1 MCPHL
6 ADSVDTFGSTVRRLR
21 HSGVMALRPMDDL
34 ETPGFA
40 CSHCLVWALAWG
52 SGLTWLTWKN
62 QWIPHGFFFGGKYQ
76 EVSSISVIPI
86 STKILHIL

>member
-6 ADSVDTFGSTVRRLR
+6 ADSVDTSGSTVRRLR
-21 HSGVMALRPMDDL
+21 HSGAMALRPMDDL

-52 SGLTWLTWKN
+52 SGLTWKN
-62 QWIPHGFFFGGKYQ
+62 QWIPHLNKDPPSTGIDR
-76 EVSSISVIPI
+76 SSRSQLVATPQIHPIP
-86 STKILHIL
+86 